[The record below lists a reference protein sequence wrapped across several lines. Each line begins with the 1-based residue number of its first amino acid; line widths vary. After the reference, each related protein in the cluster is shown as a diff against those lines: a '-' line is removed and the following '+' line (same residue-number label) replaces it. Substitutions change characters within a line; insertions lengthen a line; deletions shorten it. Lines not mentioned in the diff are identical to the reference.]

1 VHHLEEE
8 EEAALF
14 SSETAVSS
22 MFPFAESARAH
33 VSFAGAH
40 HNGYTLHTAL
50 FSHEKFPPPESLLF
64 LFLKKKNTVHTWEPN
79 THTNPG

>member
-50 FSHEKFPPPESLLF
+50 FSHENFRLRNHYYF
-64 LFLKKKNTVHTWEPN
+64 FKKRKRKHGTYLGTE
-79 THTNPG
+79 HTNPG